1 MRIWLILIL
10 LVSLPVAAVTM
21 YRWVDDSGLV
31 HYSDKPRPGAV
42 EIEVDSVQG
51 FAPEPLYR
59 SESSVISRNTEDSTS
74 YDSFAITAPGQDEVL
89 WNVGGVV
96 NVVIDLSPPLR
107 DGDTIAVFFDGQ
119 NMSAPGSR
127 RRSYVL
133 NDVFRGTHT
142 VRAVVNDRNGDEIAQ
157 TVMITFQVHQTSVN

>member
-1 MRIWLILIL
+1 M

-59 SESSVISRNTEDSTS
+59 SESSVISRNTEDSTG

-119 NMSAPGSR
+119 NVSAPGSR

-157 TVMITFQVHQTSVN
+157 TGIISFQVHQTSVN

>member
-1 MRIWLILIL
+1 M

-21 YRWVDDSGLV
+21 YRWVDEAGLV

-59 SESSVISRNTEDSTS
+59 SESSVISRNTEDSTG

-89 WNVGGVV
+89 
-96 NVVIDLSPPLR
+96 
-107 DGDTIAVFFDGQ
+107 
-119 NMSAPGSR
+119 
-127 RRSYVL
+127 
-133 NDVFRGTHT
+133 
-142 VRAVVNDRNGDEIAQ
+142 
-157 TVMITFQVHQTSVN
+157 

>member
-1 MRIWLILIL
+1 M

-59 SESSVISRNTEDSTS
+59 SESSVISRNAEDSTS

-119 NMSAPGSR
+119 NVSAPGSR

-133 NDVFRGTHT
+133 NDVYRGTHT
-142 VRAVVNDRNGDEIAQ
+142 VRAVVNDRIGDEIAQ
-157 TVMITFQVHQTSVN
+157 TVMIAFQVHQTSVN

>member
-1 MRIWLILIL
+1 MRKWLLLIM

-21 YRWVDDSGLV
+21 YRWVDEAGLV

-59 SESSVISRNTEDSTS
+59 SERSVISRNTEDTS
-74 YDSFAITAPGQDEVL
+74 GYESFTITAPGQDEVM
-89 WNVGGVV
+89 WNIGGVV
-96 NVVIDLSPPLR
+96 NVVVDISPPLR
-107 DGDTIAVFFDGQ
+107 GGDTIAVFFDGQ
-119 NMSAPGSR
+119 NVSAPGSR

-142 VRAVVNDRNGDEIAQ
+142 VRAVVHDRNGNEIEQSEIIA
-157 TVMITFQVHQTSVN
+157 FQVHQTSVN